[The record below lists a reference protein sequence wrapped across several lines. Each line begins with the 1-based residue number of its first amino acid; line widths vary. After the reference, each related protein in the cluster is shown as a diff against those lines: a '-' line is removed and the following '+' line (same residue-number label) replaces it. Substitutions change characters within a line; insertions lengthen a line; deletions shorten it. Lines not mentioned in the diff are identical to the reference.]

1 MIAVRE
7 HMLDALRKFI
17 SAPQAAVDAPEDKS
31 VVEAAAAALLV
42 EAALADG
49 TFDDRERAQITNV
62 IGHLFDLPDED
73 VETLVSDAESSV
85 ANSNQLYGLT
95 RTVKDELDYDRRVEL
110 MQMLWE
116 VVYADGQL
124 DDFEANLVRRVSGLL
139 YVTDQD
145 SGRARKA
152 ALDQLGLDPESL

>member
-1 MIAVRE
+1 
-7 HMLDALRKFI
+7 MLDVLKSFIGEPRKI
-17 SAPQAAVDAPEDKS
+17 SDTSSKEPTVQS
-31 VVEAAAAALLV
+31 AAAALLV
-42 EAALADG
+42 EAAMADG
-49 TFDDRERAQITNV
+49 TFDDQERAQV
-62 IGHLFDLPDED
+62 KDVLVHLFSLPEESLDGIIA
-73 VETLVSDAESSV
+73 DAEETV
-85 ANSNQLYGLT
+85 AQSNQLYGFA
-95 RTVKDELDYDRRVEL
+95 RTVKDSLDYDGRVEL

-152 ALDQLGLDPESL
+152 ALEQLGLELENPTQG

>member
-1 MIAVRE
+1 
-7 HMLDALRKFI
+7 MLDALKRYL
-17 SAPQAAVDAPEDKS
+17 SDPYP
-31 VVEAAAAALLV
+31 VEEESGGPPLIHMAAAALLV

-49 TFDDRERAQITNV
+49 TFDANERLQV
-62 IGHLFDLPDED
+62 ED
-73 VETLVSDAESSV
+73 VLAHMFSLPEDDVQAVISDAEEMV
-85 ANSNQLYGLT
+85 AQSNQLYGFAK
-95 RTVKDELDYDRRVEL
+95 TVKDTLDYDRRVEL

-145 SGRARKA
+145 SGRARKY
-152 ALDQLGLDPESL
+152 ALEQLGLDPKASA

>member
-1 MIAVRE
+1 
-7 HMLDALRKFI
+7 MLDTLKTFLTNSKTVE
-17 SAPQAAVDAPEDKS
+17 SADAKAPS
-31 VVEAAAAALLV
+31 TQIASAALLV

-49 TFDDRERAQITNV
+49 TFDEAERAHV
-62 IGHLFDLPDED
+62 KDVLVHLFALSESELDAVMED
-73 VETLVSDAESSV
+73 AIECV
-85 ANSNQLYGLT
+85 AQSNQMYGFA
-95 RTVKDELDYDRRVEL
+95 RAVKDNLEYDRRVEL

-116 VVYADGQL
+116 VVYADGSL

-152 ALDQLGLDPESL
+152 ALEHLGLEPET

>member
-1 MIAVRE
+1 
-7 HMLDALRKFI
+7 MLDALKKFLADPDVHDGEEEL
-17 SAPQAAVDAPEDKS
+17 SSPVHM
-31 VVEAAAAALLV
+31 AAAALLV

-49 TFDDRERAQITNV
+49 AFDAEERLHIQDV
-62 IGHLFDLPDED
+62 LMHLFSLSESDSEA
-73 VETLVSDAESSV
+73 VIADAENTVRQSH
-85 ANSNQLYGLT
+85 QLYGFAK
-95 RTVKDELDYDRRVEL
+95 TVKDTLEYDQRVEL

-145 SGRARKA
+145 SGRARKS
-152 ALDQLGLDPESL
+152 ALEHLELDPERPA

>member
-1 MIAVRE
+1 
-7 HMLDALRKFI
+7 MLDALKKFL
-17 SAPQAAVDAPEDKS
+17 SEPDLPEDATTTDAS
-31 VVEAAAAALLV
+31 VTVAAAALLV

-49 TFDDRERAQITNV
+49 TFDATERDHIKDVLSHVFALSEEDIEAV
-62 IGHLFDLPDED
+62 I
-73 VETLVSDAESSV
+73 SDAEEMV
-85 ANSNQLYGLT
+85 AESNQLYGFAK
-95 RTVKDELDYDRRVEL
+95 TVKDTLDYDRRVEL

-152 ALDQLGLDPESL
+152 ALEHLGLDPGR

>member
-1 MIAVRE
+1 
-7 HMLDALRKFI
+7 MLDALKSFIGEPRKI
-17 SAPQAAVDAPEDKS
+17 SETSSQEPTVQS
-31 VVEAAAAALLV
+31 AAAALLV
-42 EAALADG
+42 EAAMADG
-49 TFDDRERAQITNV
+49 TFDDQERAQV
-62 IGHLFDLPDED
+62 KDVLVHLFSLPDESLD
-73 VETLVSDAESSV
+73 GIITDAEDTV
-85 ANSNQLYGLT
+85 AQSNQLYGFA
-95 RTVKDELDYDRRVEL
+95 RTVKDNLDYDGRVEL

-152 ALDQLGLDPESL
+152 ALEQLGLDLENPTQG

>member
-1 MIAVRE
+1 
-7 HMLDALRKFI
+7 MLSTLKKFI
-17 SAPQAAVDAPEDKS
+17 ADPRLQDRDADEDQS
-31 VVEAAAAALLV
+31 RIVESAAAALLV

-49 TFDDRERAQITNV
+49 RFDTAERAQIEDV
-62 IGHLFDLPDED
+62 LRHLFGLPDDD
-73 VETLVSDAESSV
+73 VEALIADAESAV
-85 ANSNQLYGLT
+85 ANSNQLYGFT
-95 RTVKDELDYDRRVEL
+95 RTVKDELAYEQRVEI

-152 ALDQLGLDPESL
+152 ALDQLGLDPRALT

>member
-1 MIAVRE
+1 
-7 HMLDALRKFI
+7 MLDALKSFI
-17 SAPQAAVDAPEDKS
+17 SESASESDASPTGLT
-31 VVEAAAAALLV
+31 VHAAAAALLV

-49 TFDDRERAQITNV
+49 TFDDGERAQIKDV
-62 IGHLFDLPDED
+62 LVHLFSLAEQDLD
-73 VETLVSDAESSV
+73 SIIADAEQNV
-85 ANSNQLYGLT
+85 AQSNQLYGFA
-95 RTVKDELDYDRRVEL
+95 RTVKDNLEYESRVEL

-116 VVYADGQL
+116 VVFSDGQL

-152 ALDQLGLDPESL
+152 ALEQLGLDLENLS

>member
-1 MIAVRE
+1 
-7 HMLDALRKFI
+7 MLATLKKFI
-17 SAPQAAVDAPEDKS
+17 ADPRVQDRADEPEDS
-31 VVEAAAAALLV
+31 HVVESAAAALLV

-49 TFDDRERAQITNV
+49 QFDDTERSQIQDVLN
-62 IGHLFDLPDED
+62 HLFDL
-73 VETLVSDAESSV
+73 SDAEISELVTDAESAV
-85 ANSNQLYGLT
+85 ANSNQLYGFT
-95 RTVKDELDYDRRVEL
+95 RTVKDTLDYERRVEL

-152 ALDQLGLDPESL
+152 ALDQLGLDL

>member
-1 MIAVRE
+1 
-7 HMLDALRKFI
+7 MLDALKSFI
-17 SAPQAAVDAPEDKS
+17 SESASESDAPPTGLT
-31 VVEAAAAALLV
+31 VHAAAAALLV

-49 TFDDRERAQITNV
+49 TFDDEERAQV
-62 IGHLFDLPDED
+62 KDVLVHLFSLAEQDLDKIIA
-73 VETLVSDAESSV
+73 DAEQNV
-85 ANSNQLYGLT
+85 AEANQLYGFA
-95 RTVKDELDYDRRVEL
+95 RTVKDNLDYESRVEL

-116 VVYADGQL
+116 VVFSDGQL

-152 ALDQLGLDPESL
+152 ALEQLGLDLENLS

>member
-1 MIAVRE
+1 MF
-7 HMLDALRKFI
+7 DALKTFF
-17 SAPQAAVDAPEDKS
+17 SETKPPS
-31 VVEAAAAALLV
+31 VQSTSSDPVQVAAAALLV

-49 TFDDRERAQITNV
+49 TFDAGERAQVKDVLT
-62 IGHLFDLPDED
+62 HLFALDED
-73 VETLVSDAESSV
+73 AITELLSESERAIADSVE
-85 ANSNQLYGLT
+85 LYSFA
-95 RTVKDELDYDRRVEL
+95 RTVKDALDYDRRVEL

-139 YVTDQD
+139 YVSDQD

-152 ALDQLGLDPESL
+152 ALEQLGLDLEAAN

>member
-1 MIAVRE
+1 
-7 HMLDALRKFI
+7 MLDALKSFI
-17 SAPQAAVDAPEDKS
+17 SESASESDASPTGLT
-31 VVEAAAAALLV
+31 VHAAAAALLV

-49 TFDDRERAQITNV
+49 TFDDDERAQIKDV
-62 IGHLFDLPDED
+62 LVHLFSLAEQDLD
-73 VETLVSDAESSV
+73 SIIADAEQNV
-85 ANSNQLYGLT
+85 AQSNQLYGFA
-95 RTVKDELDYDRRVEL
+95 RTVRDNLEYESRVEL

-116 VVYADGQL
+116 VVFSDGQL

-152 ALDQLGLDPESL
+152 ALEQLGLDLENLS

>member
-1 MIAVRE
+1 
-7 HMLDALRKFI
+7 MLDALKSFI
-17 SAPQAAVDAPEDKS
+17 SEPRKISETSPQEPTVQS
-31 VVEAAAAALLV
+31 AAAALLV
-42 EAALADG
+42 EAAMADG
-49 TFDDRERAQITNV
+49 TFDDQERAQV
-62 IGHLFDLPDED
+62 KDVLVHLFSLPED
-73 VETLVSDAESSV
+73 SLDGIIADAEETV
-85 ANSNQLYGLT
+85 AKSNQLYGFA
-95 RTVKDELDYDRRVEL
+95 RTVKDNLDYDGRVEL

-152 ALDQLGLDPESL
+152 ALEQLGLDLENLT

>member
-1 MIAVRE
+1 
-7 HMLDALRKFI
+7 MLDALKKFI
-17 SAPQAAVDAPEDKS
+17 AEPNQAIETPETTS
-31 VVEAAAAALLV
+31 PVHIAAAALLV

-49 TFDDRERAQITNV
+49 TFDPEERLQIKDVLSHMFSISEADLDAV
-62 IGHLFDLPDED
+62 IA
-73 VETLVSDAESSV
+73 DAEELV
-85 ANSNQLYGLT
+85 AQSNQLYGFSK
-95 RTVKDELDYDRRVEL
+95 TVKDKLDYNRRVEL

-145 SGRARKA
+145 SGRARKS
-152 ALDQLGLDPESL
+152 ALAQLGLDPKNLL

>member
-1 MIAVRE
+1 
-7 HMLDALRKFI
+7 MLTALKNFL
-17 SAPQAAVDAPEDKS
+17 ADPDVQQEDKES
-31 VVEAAAAALLV
+31 ALPVHMAAAALLV

-49 TFDDRERAQITNV
+49 TFDPEERHHIKDVLAHIFSLSESDIDAV
-62 IGHLFDLPDED
+62 IA
-73 VETLVSDAESSV
+73 DAEDMV
-85 ANSNQLYGLT
+85 AQSHQLYGFAK
-95 RTVKDELDYDRRVEL
+95 TVKDTLDYDRRVEL

-145 SGRARKA
+145 SGRARKS
-152 ALDQLGLDPESL
+152 ALEHLGLDPERQA

>member
-1 MIAVRE
+1 
-7 HMLDALRKFI
+7 MLDALKKFV
-17 SAPQAAVDAPEDKS
+17 SSPQTAIDTPEDKS

-49 TFDDRERAQITNV
+49 TFDDQERAQV
-62 IGHLFDLPDED
+62 AEVVRHLFELSDDD
-73 VETLVSDAESSV
+73 VETLIKDAELAV
-85 ANSNQLYGLT
+85 ADSNQLYGFT

-110 MQMLWE
+110 VQMLWE
-116 VVYADGQL
+116 VVYADAQL

>member
-1 MIAVRE
+1 MIA
-7 HMLDALRKFI
+7 ALKKFI
-17 SAPQAAVDAPEDKS
+17 SDPRVQDRAEDKDQS
-31 VVEAAAAALLV
+31 DVVESAAAALLV

-49 TFDDRERAQITNV
+49 SFDDTERTQIQDV
-62 IGHLFDLPDED
+62 LDHLFDLSENDIQ
-73 VETLVSDAESSV
+73 TLIADAEQAV
-85 ANSNQLYGLT
+85 ANSNQLYGFT
-95 RTVKDELDYDRRVEL
+95 RTVKDTLEYDRRVEM

-152 ALDQLGLDPESL
+152 ALDQLGLDPQTLT